1 MKMNKELKISIP
13 GKLPS
18 ASLLLLLS
26 FSLTLLLLCP
36 KPKSTKKKIS
46 SALSD
51 VSSLYPLIPS
61 SSFSVGFFSL
71 FSTNLTSPRK
81 NAPSLLVFPF
91 QQRIPLNFLC
101 DPNESK
107 KNENLLCSQFSP
119 NLLPR
124 NLMQGNNPT
133 TSQKSLFSPLLSLK
147 PTNSS
152 ITLFPPTLLPLSPKV
167 HLNGIN

>member
-61 SSFSVGFFSL
+61 SSFSAGFFYLLFQQTSPAQEKMLLLCWFSLSNRESHWTSSVTPTNLKKMRISFAHNFLQTSYLETSCRETTPQLPKKVSSLL
-71 FSTNLTSPRK
+71 FSL
-81 NAPSLLVFPF
+81 
-91 QQRIPLNFLC
+91 
-101 DPNESK
+101 
-107 KNENLLCSQFSP
+107 
-119 NLLPR
+119 
-124 NLMQGNNPT
+124 
-133 TSQKSLFSPLLSLK
+133 
-147 PTNSS
+147 
-152 ITLFPPTLLPLSPKV
+152 
-167 HLNGIN
+167 

>member
-1 MKMNKELKISIP
+1 MKMNRELKMSIP
-13 GKLPS
+13 GKLYF

-26 FSLTLLLLCP
+26 FSLTLLLLCL
-36 KPKSTKKKIS
+36 KPKSTKKRIS
-46 SALSD
+46 STLFD
-51 VSSLYPLIPS
+51 VSFDSLFLI
-61 SSFSVGFFSL
+61 FCQFFLSP

-91 QQRIPLNFLC
+91 QQRIPLNFLF

-133 TSQKSLFSPLLSLK
+133 TSQKSLFSL
-147 PTNSS
+147 
-152 ITLFPPTLLPLSPKV
+152 
-167 HLNGIN
+167 